1 MSRSWGALLL
11 ASWCAFVRPAHAS
24 LVSIN
29 PTRVELSV
37 AKPTDSLTLN
47 NGGTEPSRFQVTAHA
62 WAQATDGSMQLA
74 PTRDLVFFPSLF
86 ELKGGESRR
95 IRIAAA
101 SPNDGSINEKAYR
114 IFVEELPP
122 ATPDQSGKIRVL
134 TRLGVPVF
142 LQPSVPR
149 PQPIVGARV
158 EGGHLLAWLEN
169 RGNAHLLARSM
180 RVVGRSRNGDVVL
193 QRDLPTWYVLAGGR
207 REYDLPVTR
216 ELCARISEVWLTAKT
231 DEDVVTTSQAVLRGP
246 CVDP

>member
-1 MSRSWGALLL
+1 MSRFWGALLL
-11 ASWCAFVRPAHAS
+11 ASWCVFVRPAHAS

-47 NGGTEPSRFQVTAHA
+47 NGGSEPSRFQVTAHT
-62 WAQATDGSMQLA
+62 WAQASDGSMQLA

-101 SPNDGSINEKAYR
+101 SPGDGAVNEKAYR
-114 IFVEELPP
+114 VFVEELPP
-122 ATPDQSGKIRVL
+122 ATGNQPGKIRVL

-149 PQPIVGARV
+149 PQPAVGARL
-158 EGGHLLAWLEN
+158 EGGHLLAWIEN

-180 RVVGRSRNGDVVL
+180 RLVGRSRSGNVVL
-193 QRDLPTWYVLAGGR
+193 QQDLPTWYILAGGR
-207 REYDLPVTR
+207 RDWDVPVPR
-216 ELCARISEVWLTAKT
+216 DVCAQLSELWLTAKT
-231 DEDVVTTSQAVLRGP
+231 DEDVVTTSQAVLRAP